1 MNFTDTDPRGDEFD
15 DDETG
20 CSGLL
25 VLLALLAAFALT
37 ARWLVQADTRPDVT
51 GGSA

>member
-1 MNFTDTDPRGDEFD
+1 MK
-15 DDETG
+15 
-20 CSGLL
+20 L
-25 VLLALLAAFALT
+25 LLALLLPYLLALLTAFVLT

>member
-1 MNFTDTDPRGDEFD
+1 MRT
-15 DDETG
+15 
-20 CSGLL
+20 
-25 VLLALLAAFALT
+25 LLALLLPFLLALGTAFALT